1 MSDLPLSDNVF
12 SPHKLFVHMD
22 RMHDWWQGKNI
33 YPIAMELSP
42 TTVCNH
48 FCSWC
53 MHGGYFGK
61 HPKDEKNLKLYPDA
75 SFMEFDFYAGLLD
88 ELVTL
93 GTKSMVFSGSGEP
106 YVNTN
111 FSRFLDYTREKGVD
125 IGVITNG
132 SLFDDESVRATV
144 ANVNWVRISLNAG
157 CAETRALVHRVDE
170 SDFETTLG
178 NIGKLAEE
186 RKRTGSE
193 VQIGSQIVVCPEN
206 WEEVYDCGRVAK
218 EAGADY
224 LQVKPVIMHPMSSD
238 KQYEEEFFQK
248 ALVLIYD
255 AKKELE
261 DEGFKVFVKEDQ
273 FAGVLSPDYERSHY
287 KKCYSNFFPIIEA
300 NKLVY
305 YCSQTRGLPEF
316 AVGDLGKTSFQEIW
330 ESDRR
335 KEVHDSIDLPKCQPI
350 CRCHQLNKVLWAI
363 RHPQNG
369 PNFV

>member
-111 FSRFLDYTREKGVD
+111 FSALSGLHKGEGSRYRCHYERVPFRRR
-125 IGVITNG
+125 IGAGNSSERQLG
-132 SLFDDESVRATV
+132 SNKFE
-144 ANVNWVRISLNAG
+144 
-157 CAETRALVHRVDE
+157 CRVCRDP
-170 SDFETTLG
+170 
-178 NIGKLAEE
+178 
-186 RKRTGSE
+186 RTGS
-193 VQIGSQIVVCPEN
+193 Q
-206 WEEVYDCGRVAK
+206 GRRVR
-218 EAGADY
+218 
-224 LQVKPVIMHPMSSD
+224 
-238 KQYEEEFFQK
+238 F
-248 ALVLIYD
+248 
-255 AKKELE
+255 
-261 DEGFKVFVKEDQ
+261 
-273 FAGVLSPDYERSHY
+273 
-287 KKCYSNFFPIIEA
+287 
-300 NKLVY
+300 
-305 YCSQTRGLPEF
+305 
-316 AVGDLGKTSFQEIW
+316 
-330 ESDRR
+330 
-335 KEVHDSIDLPKCQPI
+335 
-350 CRCHQLNKVLWAI
+350 
-363 RHPQNG
+363 
-369 PNFV
+369 